1 MPPSGQPMGQATA
14 IDAEIA
20 KFRRLAA
27 RWWDPNGPMAPL
39 HRMNPARMGWIIT
52 RIARRHHRNPA
63 GPRPL
68 AGLRVLDV
76 GCGAGLASEALARA
90 GADVTGLDAAGEA
103 LAAAR
108 AHAAAGGLA
117 IAYREG
123 TPEALLAAGSEPPF
137 DAVLALEVVEHVAD
151 RAAFC
156 RHLAALARPQGEKG
170 GGQLFLSTLNRTAR
184 SFLLAKVGAEYVLR
198 LLPVGTHDWRMFVR
212 PAELGAD
219 LRRAGLRVT
228 DIAGLSMDPLTGRW
242 RVTRDVGV
250 NYMVMA
256 ERPG

>member
-1 MPPSGQPMGQATA
+1 MEPGQATA
-14 IDAEIA
+14 IEAEIA
-20 KFRRLAA
+20 TFGRLAA
-27 RWWDPNGPMAPL
+27 RWWDPDGPMAPL
-39 HRMNPARMGWIIT
+39 HRMNPARMGWIIA
-52 RIARRHHRNPA
+52 RIARRHGRDAAAPA
-63 GPRPL
+63 PL

-90 GADVTGLDAAGEA
+90 GAEVTGLDAAGEA

-108 AHAAAGGLA
+108 AHAAAGGLG
-117 IAYREG
+117 ITYREG
-123 TPEALLAAGSEPPF
+123 TPEALLAAAPAPF

-156 RHLAALARPQGEKG
+156 RHLAALARP
-170 GGQLFLSTLNRTAR
+170 GGQVFLSTLNRTGR
-184 SFLLAKVGAEYVLR
+184 SFLLAKLGAEYVLR

-212 PAELGAD
+212 PAELGTE
-219 LRRAGLRVT
+219 LRQAGLRVT
-228 DIAGLSMDPLTGRW
+228 DIAGLTMEPLTGRW

-250 NYMVMA
+250 NYLVMA